1 MDQIDLSFLVDTFS
15 STNSFAAALRGSS
28 CKGYEWRLGRVCR
41 EGFHVMALLRV
52 VVDMA
57 TTLVQ
62 SFEPAAHT
70 PYLRSIFQ
78 RARSGKGIVFSSEW
92 LLSML

>member
-1 MDQIDLSFLVDTFS
+1 
-15 STNSFAAALRGSS
+15 
-28 CKGYEWRLGRVCR
+28 
-41 EGFHVMALLRV
+41 MALLGV

-57 TTLVQ
+57 TTPVH
-62 SFEPAAHT
+62 SFEPAAHI
-70 PYLRSIFQ
+70 PYLRSLIR

>member
-1 MDQIDLSFLVDTFS
+1 
-15 STNSFAAALRGSS
+15 
-28 CKGYEWRLGRVCR
+28 
-41 EGFHVMALLRV
+41 MALLGV

-57 TTLVQ
+57 TTPVQ

>member
-1 MDQIDLSFLVDTFS
+1 
-15 STNSFAAALRGSS
+15 
-28 CKGYEWRLGRVCR
+28 
-41 EGFHVMALLRV
+41 MALLGV
-52 VVDMA
+52 VVYMA
-57 TTLVQ
+57 ITPVQ

-78 RARSGKGIVFSSEW
+78 RARSGKGIVFSTEW